1 MTDTSRFLSDTRKIM
16 VIVGGSGDIGRAI
29 AIKAAQSGYFVCIGY
44 KSNSKKATNT
54 LQKSKIQW
62 RRPSISGRLADAS
75 SLKQK
80 LIEFLRLG
88 ELRCLINC
96 VGLSKGKSSFCSQ
109 SYTEIEELINV
120 NLLGVLYACKDFVE
134 TISDKRRC
142 QDASIVNFSSLV
154 ANSAGLNLATYAT
167 SKAGV
172 AIFSKALAKEV
183 GPLGIR
189 VNAIL
194 PGKITGEMNGSE
206 NQSEV
211 INTIPIGR
219 YGSPEE
225 VANLALWLV
234 SEEASY
240 ITGSCIE
247 IAGGR

>member
-1 MTDTSRFLSDTRKIM
+1 MHWLQI
-16 VIVGGSGDIGRAI
+16 
-29 AIKAAQSGYFVCIGY
+29 QL
-44 KSNSKKATNT
+44 KKATNT
-54 LQKSKIQW
+54 LQKIQKFNGEGLLFQVDL
-62 RRPSISGRLADAS
+62 RTQG

-240 ITGSCIE
+240 ITGSCVE

>member
-54 LQKSKIQW
+54 LQKIQKFNGEGLLFQVDL
-62 RRPSISGRLADAS
+62 RTQG

-206 NQSEV
+206 TKV
-211 INTIPIGR
+211 KLLIP
-219 YGSPEE
+219 YP
-225 VANLALWLV
+225 LAD
-234 SEEASY
+234 
-240 ITGSCIE
+240 TF
-247 IAGGR
+247 AGKLRI

>member
-54 LQKSKIQW
+54 LQKIQKFNGEGLLFQVDL
-62 RRPSISGRLADAS
+62 RTQG

-134 TISDKRRC
+134 TISDKRKC

-219 YGSPEE
+219 YEF
-225 VANLALWLV
+225 
-234 SEEASY
+234 
-240 ITGSCIE
+240 
-247 IAGGR
+247 AGRELRI